1 MSLLTMGQEHRGTRA
16 NIASFDPKKFRQRSH
31 PMPYPDPWC
40 VPYIERAGFGHVM
53 HVVNA
58 TIDAKFILALCE
70 RWRPETH
77 TFHLPTGECTVTL
90 EDVYMLLGL
99 RIDGKPV
106 TGNVQQPNQICV
118 QMLGVDLVEG
128 EGSAKARGQ
137 GIKLSSL
144 QLYHDS
150 ITLTEESSEQ
160 EKVIKTRF
168 TLCYCLGTCYFP
180 KGQEIA

>member
-1 MSLLTMGQEHRGTRA
+1 MFVIYFLKVQSNDCLYCL
-16 NIASFDPKKFRQRSH
+16 FLKDPKKFRQRSH

-106 TGNVQQPNQICV
+106 TGNV
-118 QMLGVDLVEG
+118 
-128 EGSAKARGQ
+128 
-137 GIKLSSL
+137 
-144 QLYHDS
+144 
-150 ITLTEESSEQ
+150 
-160 EKVIKTRF
+160 
-168 TLCYCLGTCYFP
+168 
-180 KGQEIA
+180 